1 MKRFIS
7 VVLSA
12 CIMLSLIGTG
22 GFSFAVPAEN
32 PLHGTEYAAMFDS
45 ASDIYES
52 TFVVNPQWQTDS
64 AVKGET
70 DMQFEFSG
78 VTVTEKYDPARHF
91 ASYGAAAAAFES
103 RYTQDGSLSKE
114 IASAV
119 PSFILAAGTYSGNIT
134 VRYSANIYGA
144 KAGINPNDPDFDTKT
159 ALPTDPWNKNSER
172 SGNDGETVI
181 SGTVLRSNKNG
192 DSESDLKYEQPL
204 KDAGITGYTLNIDGV
219 KFTGE
224 TAVLSNDL
232 AYNVGLART
241 NAVNVYNAIFDGV
254 NYGLSANGDTSRN
267 FNDYTLRNIRV
278 TGLKGDGSGALIRK
292 YPRTVSIEG
301 MNFEQNAGGLYL
313 GGTASN
319 TNDMWWTNC
328 GGARGV
334 SFTVKGSRFA
344 DNSVY
349 TLGNFTDNCYLP
361 SLGISFDSNI
371 FRDTTSGKWGIFRID
386 TFSGSGYPTVKLKFT
401 NNTFYGSAD
410 LAYNTILNGNPKY
423 QKAAFDIEFNYNR
436 IIGFKSMF
444 LNLTDDM
451 DTWLSGCNWDYNNNY
466 IADTFVSAEDE
477 LGKQPQYLTNTATV
491 NPVNLNSLEYFF
503 DYKMTVGNA
512 SLKIT
517 GANFEDKVDFFSI
530 NNKNLSVTAMIDKG
544 VVIENPQFT
553 ASSDSAVIG
562 FFEDAEKQIPVTS
575 ISYDDLGEAG
585 KKVYY
590 LTVTYKNISI
600 DYLVT
605 FTAKG
610 DTLNF
615 ANRFEDPAGI
625 IDKTAALLMKEDGIA
640 SGTEITEMWQN
651 QLWSFTVG
659 VNAFASVEEAR
670 AAGITQMILPAG
682 EYESVRLNG
691 SIELYGEGY
700 ASNPNSIPEERTEEW
715 TLSEGWRMTEQTQVV
730 NVTVERSA
738 TPKDEGGTQIVIKGI
753 NLTGRF
759 IDDKR
764 SVSQFK
770 TSVLLENN
778 ILGFNQTVSGVTYIF
793 ALNNANAQSTDNT
806 VKNIDEFTV
815 KNSRYEFENNSTSL
829 RLFAE
834 ICPANVTLN
843 GIYFGSGF
851 ITLGYPKWRNCVDDG
866 TLNVSDCYFKDYS
879 RSKDMVIALCG
890 HADQCDATGKT
901 TRAIFKNNIL
911 IDCFNSAHNAS
922 SNVAVNIFPG
932 AFTSIDIAD
941 NTFIDTENRLGHILK
956 VQSSTYSP
964 NTSDFSDKISFT
976 GNRVIGL
983 APFVIV
989 NDATDALTSCD
1000 GNYYARY
1007 TDGYA
1012 SAYGNNKLYGVLEN
1026 GNGYLDYQ
1034 KTTKA
1039 SDLDMVIDRELSMV
1053 NNETREAS
1061 VVIGENER
1069 YIPKIKS
1076 SNGKYLFH
1084 FFEDENCNSSVG
1096 TLTKE
1101 NVGNGRAFW
1110 AKAVSPSGVSVV
1122 YKVYVSV
1129 GDINAKT
1136 PDTVGGKEIENPYLF
1151 YLNTDDMPHGTVF
1164 TMPWQGENYVFT
1176 AGKNAFASISQIINY
1191 HEQYNEGTPNVILPS
1206 GIYSDEIVVTKTVNI
1221 YGENSDD
1228 TVLKKEPNTTDAV
1241 KIACVGDSITEGI
1254 GIDAALRPTSA
1265 YPAQLQT
1272 ILNERYGEGRYNV
1285 GNFGWGGSTINVQT
1299 NRETTSYTYWTYIY
1313 SVQYYKSLDFNPDI
1327 VVVMMGHND
1336 THTQLYSTAEGYKA
1350 QYQALIDSYEALPSH
1365 PTVVIAGCTSRT
1377 ASIRRDLLLETI
1389 IPMQKELAAENGLIY
1404 IDMFSPTNGKE
1415 GDKTLF
1421 TDGLHCTVAG
1431 YNLLAT
1437 LIANGMEAIL
1447 GTERNVTTTDLK
1459 VDGEIDAHA
1468 ADKIKVACVGD
1479 SLTYGDKA
1487 YKGYPVYLQEML
1499 GDKYEVRN
1507 FGECGA
1513 IACDESTFKSG
1524 TNWCYKHYE
1533 RYTQSKAWKPDIV
1546 IMMLG
1551 YNDAGGHLTD
1561 SHSVNWTGGENSTA
1575 AKEFEKDYK
1584 ALVGEYT
1591 ALGAQVYIVNT
1602 PCSNN
1607 VSDKNGT
1614 SNQARYINP
1623 IIERTASELE
1633 LPFVDIHSFTKPW
1646 SADMYCGTNTAGTT
1660 DNTHMSAKGYEA
1672 MASFMFDSIFSVFAD
1687 SYHDDLGEISNDAV
1701 IVDLQAQEHQNGD
1714 IVAYQWEGENYQF
1727 VWGENAF
1734 DSIDGAIEHANTNS
1748 KTALQVLIPENSHK
1762 TSWEGDFIIAAD
1774 TTNIKSL
1781 EVFGIN
1787 RRFDPNDKS
1796 AASSDPTADWT
1807 LNPDWDMYAQNG
1819 GTSAM
1824 NRITFNCNDD
1834 NNNVILSGKVKFKGI
1849 TMRNIVWNSER
1860 KAGTEEN
1867 PRNLDL
1873 IFENVLVDFT
1883 DVSGSGGYLFNLNS
1897 PRSQAANTSFALN
1910 DSITLK
1916 NFRIEKYIYKS
1927 SNSRI
1932 FATYGPNNVTL
1943 DGFYYNGDRNTL
1955 NGTKYP
1961 LSQFG
1966 WIQTAPAAKQSGVY
1980 IVNSNFRNDNVSIN
1994 TAPINNAVVTNNIPS
2009 VYEIKNNVFYN
2020 VSGAIVTFPKY
2031 YTAFAI
2037 EDNYFIQP
2045 DETKNFIANNSSH
2058 TDQTVNYNE
2067 TIDYSAKNNTF
2078 VLADIS
2084 KYSPITLNSVTA
2096 PGTDLTGSYVAQYTD
2111 DYKDKI
2117 AGTAPS
2123 VGQSDYFYTD
2133 FIRSVKNTDLEIVA
2147 LGASAFAEKT
2157 EITADTVTLT
2167 ATGGQVI
2174 NDMSITCKNKN
2185 IKTEIFADEQ
2195 MTQPANSFELPANE
2209 TDKTYWIKLSY
2220 GEFSK
2225 IYRLEFLLGSAPAFA
2240 ENYTDTNGIV
2250 KNTAVAL
2257 IPAADG
2263 LEDGTQLTARW
2274 NGTLYSFTAGQNAFA
2289 STEAIYEKFSSEK
2302 LQVIL
2307 PAGKYTKN
2315 IYVYGPWEVYGQGY
2329 AVNPNN
2335 TEGTDWSFN
2344 ESWSKNGET
2353 VLENANLVIGKEAT
2367 PATEDGTKITVAG
2380 IRLTKYINDAQR
2392 TLSPYKTTVTLK
2404 NNVYERKYVSGAA
2417 REFDLR
2423 CENNVCQNTEFTN
2436 IDEFNIVNMHYI
2448 NDNPSNQHAMFQEL
2462 AAPFMTIDGLCIT
2475 GSCPTIGYPKV
2486 TLAAKETSFTLKN
2499 SYFKELTAGSARFA
2513 FIASF
2518 SGHDQ
2523 NVESAD
2529 RAGYKSTLNLE
2540 NNKFV
2545 SCGNESTGGDTQRF
2559 AVQIFPQSYN
2569 DINIKGN
2576 DVISPADGDYKF
2588 IDWATIS
2595 YSVNSGDYS
2604 DRIEFT
2610 DNRLIG
2616 VMPSVYVNADT
2627 ELDLSGNYFAKY
2639 TSDYDTASLGDIP
2652 ADTDADYYLD
2662 YARTVKLSD
2671 TVPQSDSIPGFKVL
2685 AETKTA
2691 YGYAESSITEFGL
2704 SNASGTSFAVYSDK
2718 ACTVPVTSLTV
2729 ENGSASVA
2737 YIKAT
2742 NGGVGTVYTLYIM
2755 GVDNIADISAEVD
2768 PQQVD
2773 GIEAPSVYYP
2783 SLYGAPDGIVAI
2795 ARYGGKPYGFTTG
2808 SRVASNA
2815 ATMAVT
2821 NSEILLPDNIT
2832 EFNETVISGV
2842 SLHSADNAVLAGI
2855 NTRKMKIAAV
2865 GDSITQGV
2873 GASASTS
2880 YPAQLQKYLG
2890 TEQFEV
2896 KNFGKSAATVQIIGG
2911 SAERGYT
2918 EFAKAEYEA
2927 SLAYQPDAVIFAL
2940 GTNDVY
2946 ASRWD
2951 SNSDYVN
2958 EYIELIKTYQGL
2970 PSKPAIY
2977 ITTAL
2982 KRADNLMMND
2992 RVEQNLTD
3000 IQKHVAKAV
3009 GGKVIDTYT
3018 HMAPYLDGTTTYF
3031 GDKLHPTAQGYA
3043 EMSSFIGR
3051 ELLND
3056 IRSADSMSFDGM
3068 KVTDRLESSI
3078 AKTKIS
3084 LSNCEILLTEQN
3096 KCTVDAD
3103 SIGTL
3108 NINNCI
3114 FTDENS
3120 SFDFIDA
3127 GRLIDFSG
3135 DEMVL
3140 SDQLRGGTD
3149 ADGLVI
3155 SSTSSWYAR
3164 KPRSTKSVLINA
3176 VIPEK
3181 DTSVKDAGNL
3191 LLDSGNYD
3199 IGWYGFFELSKYG
3212 ISNVGEIVSVGAVSS
3227 GDTNGIS
3234 QLTSELKAAVD
3245 AQGDFSGIN
3254 LKNETGEIATAS
3266 ADVYWNDDEQ
3276 KFCTKYTL
3284 SDIPAGDIAYTLM
3297 WIVYID
3303 EYGNEV
3309 LSYSMLDGTTAK

>member
-7 VVLSA
+7 AVLSA

-32 PLHGTEYAAMFDS
+32 PMQGTEYSAMFDS
-45 ASDIYES
+45 TSDVYGN
-52 TFVVNPQWQTDS
+52 TFVISPQWQTDS
-64 AVKGET
+64 AVEGET
-70 DMQFEFSG
+70 DMQFVFSG
-78 VTVTEKYDPARHF
+78 VTITEKYDKARHF
-91 ASYGAAAAAFES
+91 ASYDAAAAAFES
-103 RYTQDGSLSKE
+103 RYIRDGALTKE
-114 IASAV
+114 IAAAV
-119 PSFILAAGTYSGNIT
+119 PSFILAAGTYGGDIT

-144 KAGINPNDPDFDTKT
+144 KAGINPNDPDFDISA
-159 ALPTDPWNKNSER
+159 ALPTDAWNANPER
-172 SGNDGETVI
+172 SGSEGETVI

-192 DSESDLKYEQPL
+192 SSASDLKYEQPL
-204 KDAGITGYTLNIDGV
+204 KDAGVTGYTLNIDGV
-219 KFTGE
+219 KFTGT

-232 AYNVGLART
+232 TYNVGLART
-241 NAVNVYNAIFDGV
+241 NAVNVYNTIFNGV
-254 NYGLSANGDTSRN
+254 NYGLSADGDTSRN

-278 TGLKGDGSGALIRK
+278 TGLKSDGSGALIRK

-301 MNFEQNAGGLYL
+301 MNFEQNAGGLYI

-319 TNDMWWTNC
+319 TNDLWWTNC

-361 SLGISFDSNI
+361 SLNLTFESSI
-371 FRDTTSGKWGIFRID
+371 FKDTTSGKWGIFRAD
-386 TFSGSGYPTVKLKFT
+386 TFSGSGYPTLKLKFT
-401 NNTFYGSAD
+401 NNTFYGSPD
-410 LAYNTILNGNPKY
+410 LAYNTILNGNANY

-436 IIGFKSMF
+436 VIGYKSMF
-444 LNLTDDM
+444 MNITSDM
-451 DTWLSGCNWDYNNNY
+451 DTWLSGCNWSYDNNY
-466 IADTFVSAEDE
+466 VADTFVSADDE
-477 LGKQPQYLTNTATV
+477 LGKKPEYLTNSATV

-503 DYKMTVGNA
+503 DYKMMVGNA

-517 GANFEDKVDFFSI
+517 GADFEDKVEFFSI
-530 NNKNLSVTAMIDKG
+530 NNKNLSVSAMLDEG
-544 VVIENPQFT
+544 VVIENPKFT
-553 ASSDSAVIG
+553 ASSESAEIG
-562 FFEDAEKQIPVTS
+562 FFEDADKQIPVTS
-575 ISYDDLGEAG
+575 ISYDDLGDEG
-585 KKVYY
+585 KRVYY
-590 LTVTYKNISI
+590 LTVTYKNIVI

-610 DTLNF
+610 DTFVF
-615 ANRFEDPAGI
+615 ANRFDDPAGV
-625 IDKTAALLMKEDGIA
+625 IDKTAALLMNEDGFA
-640 SGTEITEMWQN
+640 SGTEVTKMWQN

-659 VNAFASVEEAR
+659 VNAFSSVEEAR

-682 EYESVRLNG
+682 EYDSVSING
-691 SIELYGEGY
+691 SVELYGEGY
-700 ASNPNSIPEERTEEW
+700 AENPNSIPDDRTKEW
-715 TLSEGWRMTEQTQVV
+715 ALSDSWRAAEQTQVA
-730 NVTVERSA
+730 NISVEQSA
-738 TPKDEGGTQIVIKGI
+738 TPRDDSGTQIVIKGI

-764 SVSQFK
+764 AVSEFK

-778 ILGFNQTVSGVTYIF
+778 ILGFNRTVSGVTYIF

-815 KNSRYEFENNSTSL
+815 KNSRYEFENNSASL

-834 ICPANVTLN
+834 ICPASVTLD

-851 ITLGYPKWRNCVDDG
+851 ITLGYPKWRNCVDNG
-866 TLNVSDCYFKDYS
+866 TLEVSSCYFKEYS

-890 HADQCDATGKT
+890 HADQCDSTGKT
-901 TRAIFKNNIL
+901 TRAVFRDNVL
-911 IDCFNSAHNAS
+911 IDCFNSGHNAN

-941 NTFIDTENRLGHILK
+941 NTFIDTQNRLGNILK
-956 VQSSTYSP
+956 VQSSAYSP

-983 APFVIV
+983 APFVTV
-989 NDATDALTSCD
+989 NDATAALTSCD

-1007 TDGYA
+1007 TEDYA
-1012 SAYGNNKLYGVLEN
+1012 SAYGSCKLYGVLKN
-1026 GNGYLDYQ
+1026 GDCYLDYQ

-1039 SDLDMVIDRELSMV
+1039 SELDMVIDRELSMV

-1084 FFEDENCNSSVG
+1084 FFEDENCCSSVG
-1096 TLTKE
+1096 TLTRE
-1101 NVGNGRAFW
+1101 NVGSGRAFW

-1129 GDINAKT
+1129 GSFDAKA
-1136 PDTVGGKEIENPYLF
+1136 PDTVGDKNIENPYLF
-1151 YLNTDDMPHGTVF
+1151 YLGTEDMPVGTVF
-1164 TMPWQGENYVFT
+1164 TMPWQGEDYIFT
-1176 AGKNAFASISQIINY
+1176 AGKNAFASISQIINC
-1191 HEQYNEGTPNVILPS
+1191 HEQNSQGTPNVILPS

-1228 TVLKKEPNTTDAV
+1228 TVLKNEPNTKDAI

-1254 GIDAALRPTSA
+1254 GIDAAQRPASA

-1272 ILNERYGEGRYNV
+1272 ILDERYGQGSYNV

-1327 VVVMMGHND
+1327 VVIMMGHND

-1389 IPMQKELAAENGLIY
+1389 IPMQKELAADNGLIY

-1421 TDGLHCTVAG
+1421 TDGLHCTAAG
-1431 YNLLAT
+1431 YNMLAT
-1437 LIANGMEAIL
+1437 LIANGMEPIL
-1447 GTERNVTTTDLK
+1447 GTERAVTTADIK
-1459 VDGEIDAHA
+1459 IDA
-1468 ADKIKVACVGD
+1468 DVSDTPESKIKVACIGD

-1487 YKGYPVYLQEML
+1487 YKGYPVYLGEML
-1499 GDKYEVRN
+1499 GDRYEVRN

-1513 IACDESTFKSG
+1513 IACDESTLKSG
-1524 TNWCYKHYE
+1524 TNWCYKNYE

-1546 IMMLG
+1546 ILMLG

-1561 SHSVNWTGGENSTA
+1561 FHSVNWTGGENSTA
-1575 AKEFEKDYK
+1575 AAEFEKDYK
-1584 ALVGEYT
+1584 ALVQEYT
-1591 ALGAQVYIVNT
+1591 ELGAQVYIVNT

-1607 VSDKNGT
+1607 ASDKNGT

-1646 SADMYCGTNTAGTT
+1646 GTDMYCGTNSAGTT

-1687 SYHDDLGEISNDAV
+1687 SYCDDLGEISSSAV
-1701 IVDLQAQEHQNGD
+1701 IVDLQAPEHQDGD
-1714 IVAYQWEGENYQF
+1714 IVSYAWEGEDYQF

-1734 DSIDGAIEHANTNS
+1734 ANIDDAINSANAKGSTS
-1748 KTALQVLIPENSHK
+1748 LQALIPENSHQ
-1762 TSWEGDFIIAAD
+1762 TSWEGDFIITAD

-1807 LNPDWDMYAQNG
+1807 LNPDWDMYARNG

-1860 KAGTEEN
+1860 KEGTAEN
-1867 PRNLDL
+1867 PRNLNL

-1883 DVSGSGGYLFNLNS
+1883 AASGSGGYLFNLNS
-1897 PRSQAANTSFALN
+1897 PRSNSKTFAAD
-1910 DSITLK
+1910 DSLTLR
-1916 NFRIEKYIYKS
+1916 NFRIEKFLYKS
-1927 SNSRI
+1927 GKNRI
-1932 FATYGPNNVTL
+1932 MGTYGPNNITL
-1943 DGFYYNGDRNTL
+1943 DGFYYNGDRNEL
-1955 NGTKYP
+1955 DGTNYP
-1961 LSQFG
+1961 LAQFG
-1966 WIQTAPAAKQSGVY
+1966 WIQTSPAAKSSEVY
-1980 IVNSNFRNDNVSIN
+1980 ILNSNFRNDNVAFN
-1994 TAPINNAVVTNNIPS
+1994 TAPISNAVAANNTPS

-2031 YTAFAI
+2031 YTAFAV

-2045 DETKNFIANNSSH
+2045 DGTKSFITNNGSH

-2067 TIDYSAKNNTF
+2067 TIGYSARNNMF
-2078 VLADIS
+2078 VLADLS

-2096 PGTDLTGSYVAQYTD
+2096 PGADLTGSYVAQYTD

-2117 AGTAPS
+2117 AGTAPA

-2133 FIRSVKNTDLEIVA
+2133 FIRSVKNTDLEIVS
-2147 LGASAFAEKT
+2147 LGACAYAEKT
-2157 EITADTVTLT
+2157 EIAADTVTLT

-2174 NDMSITCKNKN
+2174 DDTSVICKNKN
-2185 IKTEIFADEQ
+2185 ITTAVFADEQ
-2195 MTQPANSFELPANE
+2195 LTQPAKRFELPANE
-2209 TDKTYWIKLSY
+2209 TGKTYWIKLSY

-2225 IYRLEFLLGSAPAFA
+2225 VYRLEFLLGTAPAFA
-2240 ENYTDTNGIV
+2240 ENYTDINGIV

-2257 IPAADG
+2257 LPAADG

-2289 STEAIYEKFSSEK
+2289 SMEAIYEKLPDEK

-2315 IYVYGPWEVYGQGY
+2315 MYVYGSWEVYGEGY

-2335 TEGTDWSFN
+2335 TEGKDRSFN
-2344 ESWSKNGET
+2344 EGWSKNGET
-2353 VLENANLVIGKEAT
+2353 VLENANLVIAKEAT
-2367 PATEDGTKITVAG
+2367 PETENGTEITVAS

-2392 TLSPYKTTVTLK
+2392 TQSPYKTTVTLK
-2404 NNVYERKYVSGAA
+2404 NNVYERKYLTGAA

-2423 CENNVCQNTEFTN
+2423 CENNVCQDDEFTN
-2436 IDEFNIVNMHYI
+2436 IDEFNIVNLHYI
-2448 NDNPSNQHAMFQEL
+2448 NSNPSNQHAMFQEL
-2462 AAPFMTIDGLCIT
+2462 VAPFMTIDGLCIA

-2486 TLAAKETSFTLKN
+2486 TKAAKETSFTLKN

-2523 NVESAD
+2523 NVASAD
-2529 RAGYKSTLNLE
+2529 RTGYKSALLLE
-2540 NNKFV
+2540 NNKFI

-2559 AVQIFPQSYN
+2559 PVQIFPQSYN
-2569 DINIKGN
+2569 DISIIGN

-2604 DRIEFT
+2604 DRIEFAE
-2610 DNRLIG
+2610 NRLIG
-2616 VMPSVYVNADT
+2616 VMPSVYVNSDT

-2639 TSDYDTASLGDIP
+2639 TSDYDTAALGDIP
-2652 ADTDADYYLD
+2652 ADTDADFYLD
-2662 YARTVKLSD
+2662 FGRTVKLSD
-2671 TVPQSDSIPGFKVL
+2671 TAPRSDSISGFSVL
-2685 AETKTA
+2685 PETKTA
-2691 YGYAESSITEFGL
+2691 YGYAEDDISDFGL
-2704 SNASGTSFAVYSDK
+2704 SNSHGTSYTVYSDK
-2718 ACTVPVTSLTV
+2718 ACTLPVTTLTV
-2729 ENGSASVA
+2729 ESGSASVA
-2737 YIKAT
+2737 YIKAA
-2742 NGGVGTVYTLYIM
+2742 NGSVSTVYTLYII
-2755 GVDNIADISAEVD
+2755 GVDNISDISAEVD

-2773 GIEAPSVYYP
+2773 GIETPSVYYP
-2783 SLYGAPDGIVAI
+2783 SLYGAPDGIVAV

-2808 SRVASNA
+2808 SRVVSNVTTMA
-2815 ATMAVT
+2815 ATST
-2821 NSEILLPDNIT
+2821 EILLPDSIT

-2842 SLHSADNAVLAGI
+2842 SLHSAESAVLAGI
-2855 NTRKMKIAAV
+2855 RTRKMKIAAV

-2873 GASASTS
+2873 GAGSTTS

-2890 TEQFEV
+2890 TDQFEV

-2911 SAERGYT
+2911 SAERGYK
-2918 EFAKAEYEA
+2918 EFAKTEYEA
-2927 SLAYQPDAVIFAL
+2927 SLAYEPDVVIFAL

-2951 SNSDYVN
+2951 SNTDYAN
-2958 EYIELIKTYQGL
+2958 EYIELIRTYQQL
-2970 PSKPAIY
+2970 PSKPAVY

-2982 KRADNLMMND
+2982 KRADNLMMNE
-2992 RVEQNLTD
+2992 RVEQNLIN
-3000 IQKHVAKAV
+3000 IQEYVAGAV
-3009 GGKVIDTYT
+3009 GGKVIDTHAY
-3018 HMAPYLDGTTTYF
+3018 MAPFLDGTTTYF
-3031 GDKLHPTAQGYA
+3031 GDNLHPTAQGYT

-3051 ELLND
+3051 ELLSD
-3056 IRSADSMSFDGM
+3056 IKTFDSLSFNGM
-3068 KVTDRLESSI
+3068 TVTGRLEAVS
-3078 AKTKIS
+3078 TNTEIS
-3084 LSNCEILLTEQN
+3084 FTDCEILLTEDG

-3108 NINNCI
+3108 NIDGCI

-3127 GRLIDFSG
+3127 GRLIDFGG

-3164 KPRSTKSVLINA
+3164 KPRSTKAVLINA

-3181 DTSVKDAGNL
+3181 ETSIKDAENL

-3199 IGWYGFFELSKYG
+3199 LGWYGLFELSKYG
-3212 ISNVGEIVSVGAVSS
+3212 IGNVGNIISVGAVTS

-3234 QLTSELKAAVD
+3234 RLTSELQAAVD
-3245 AQGDFSGIN
+3245 AQGDFSGLN
-3254 LKNETGEIATAS
+3254 VKSPAGEISTAS

-3284 SDIPAGDIAYTLM
+3284 SDVPAGDTAYTLM

-3303 EYGNEV
+3303 RDGNEV
-3309 LSYSMLDGTTAK
+3309 LSCSMLDATLAK